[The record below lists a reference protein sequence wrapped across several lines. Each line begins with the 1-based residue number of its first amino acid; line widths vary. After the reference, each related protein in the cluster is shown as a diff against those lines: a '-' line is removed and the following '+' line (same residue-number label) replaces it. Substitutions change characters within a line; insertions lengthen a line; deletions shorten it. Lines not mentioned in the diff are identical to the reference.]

1 MFGSRFGRYSLLFLS
16 VVVVA
21 SCDGLSLT
29 GPLDAAALL
38 GSAFSETGSALE
50 ARSQHI
56 AVRLPGGGVLV
67 AGGLDA
73 LGARGLRT
81 AEIYDPGTGTWR
93 AAASMTHER
102 FGHAAVP
109 LPDGRVLV
117 AGGVTRGC
125 ALSPVS
131 NSAEVYDPAADAW
144 ASAGD
149 LGVARASPIAVAL
162 ADGRVLLAGG
172 GDRCGGVFR
181 IAAIFDPATGRW
193 SATGN
198 MNVARQ
204 AAAGLRL
211 PDGRVLVAGGVGG
224 SPSFGA
230 LASAEIY
237 DPATGAWTL
246 TGAMSVAR
254 LSGSVDVSASD
265 GLAPLPDGRVL
276 AAGGFDSC
284 FTGCPFVLHRSAE
297 VFNPATGTWAAVG
310 SMVRARS
317 NHRLSVLSGG
327 QVLVAGGL
335 AAGVAL
341 SDAEVFDPTSGTFVA
356 VGALGTARYDYTA
369 TRLGDGGVLFAQ
381 GHGLAGALSSAEIF
395 GGNRAPLASAGAAV
409 TGSEGSAVV
418 FDGRGSSDP
427 DGGALTYAWDFGDG
441 SSGTGAMPSHVYAD
455 DGSYAVTLTVS
466 DGALEATATT
476 VAQIANVA
484 PAVSGIAGAELLPG
498 GSYAAAGSFTD
509 PGADAW
515 AATVDYGDGSGPHV
529 LALAGKTFALG
540 HVYEAAG
547 TFTVI
552 VTVRDDDGGAASS
565 QATVLVRSLQEAIA
579 LIEQHIAEMQASGVL
594 EPPTANSLKASLDA
608 AIAKIDR
615 GDYDG
620 AESDLQ
626 VFITKVRGLIKT
638 GRLSAEE
645 GQPLIDEANRILRA
659 IAGL

>member
-1 MFGSRFGRYSLLFLS
+1 MFAASRPRNALLS
-16 VVVVA
+16 IAVVLVA
-21 SCDGLSLT
+21 SCDSGSISGPDALALS
-29 GPLDAAALL
+29 
-38 GSAFSETGSALE
+38 GSSFSETGSALE
-50 ARSQHI
+50 GRSQHT

-73 LGARGLRT
+73 LGIRGLRT
-81 AEIYDPGTGTWR
+81 AEIYEPGTGTWR
-93 AAASMTHER
+93 VAASMTHER
-102 FGHAAVP
+102 FGHAAAS

-125 ALSPVS
+125 ALPPVS
-131 NSAEVYDPAADAW
+131 NSAEIYDPAADVW
-144 ASAGD
+144 TPAGN
-149 LGVARASPIAVAL
+149 LSVARVSPIAVVL
-162 ADGRVLLAGG
+162 ADGRVLLVGG

-181 IAAIFDPATGRW
+181 VAEIFDPASGTWSVTG
-193 SATGN
+193 SL
-198 MNVARQ
+198 NVARQ

-237 DPATGAWTL
+237 DPATGRWTL
-246 TGAMSVAR
+246 TGAMSAPRVW
-254 LSGSVDVSASD
+254 GSVDVSASD
-265 GLAPLPDGRVL
+265 LLAPLSDGRVL

-284 FTGCPFVLHRSAE
+284 FMGCPFVLHASAE
-297 VFNPATGTWAAVG
+297 AFDAASGTWTPVG
-310 SMVRARS
+310 PMGRARS
-317 NHRLSVLSGG
+317 HHRLTALPSGH
-327 QVLVAGGL
+327 VLVAGGL
-335 AAGVAL
+335 AGAVAL
-341 SDAEVFDPTSGTFVA
+341 GDAEVFDPASGTFVA
-356 VGALGTARYDYTA
+356 VGVLGTARYDYTA
-369 TRLGDGGVLFAQ
+369 TRLADASVLFAQ
-381 GHGLAGALSSAEIF
+381 GHGPAGALSSAEIF

-409 TGSEGSAVV
+409 TGSEGSAVM

-455 DGSYAVTLTVS
+455 DGVYTVTLTVS

-476 VAQIANVA
+476 SAQIANVE
-484 PAVSGIAGAELLPG
+484 PAVSGFAGAELLPG
-498 GSYAAAGSFTD
+498 EIYAAAGSFSD
-509 PGADAW
+509 PGADVW
-515 AATVDYGDGSGPHV
+515 SATVDYGDGSGPQV

-579 LIEQHIAEMQASGVL
+579 LIEQAIAEMQASGVL
-594 EPPTANSLKASLDA
+594 EPPTANNLKASLDA

-626 VFITKVRGLIKT
+626 VFIGKVKVLVKT

-645 GQPLIDEANRILRA
+645 GQPLIDEASRILRA